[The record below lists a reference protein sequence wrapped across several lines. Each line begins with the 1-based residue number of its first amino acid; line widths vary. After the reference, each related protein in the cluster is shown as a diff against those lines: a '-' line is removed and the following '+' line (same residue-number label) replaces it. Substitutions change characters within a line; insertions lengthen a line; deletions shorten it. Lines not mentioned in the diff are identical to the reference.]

1 MNLDLTHVPYRGA
14 VPALQDVMG
23 GRVPGTFSTLSG
35 AIALVREGKLRP
47 LAIGGPQRV
56 QVLPDVPTLDEL
68 GMGIPDT
75 SPWYGFIAPKGLS
88 RDIVDRIAR
97 DVQGL
102 LNDPTIRQRL
112 IDQGGVIL
120 GEGPE
125 AFTARIARELAEN
138 IVVAREANIRVE

>member
-1 MNLDLTHVPYRGA
+1 VP
-14 VPALQDVMG
+14 
-23 GRVPGTFSTLSG
+23 
-35 AIALVREGKLRP
+35 
-47 LAIGGPQRV
+47 
-56 QVLPDVPTLDEL
+56 VLPDVPTLDEL

-75 SPWYGFIAPKGLS
+75 SPWYGFIAPRGIP
-88 RDIVDRIAR
+88 REIVDRIAR

-102 LNDPTIRQRL
+102 LRDATIRQRL

-125 AFTARIARELAEN
+125 VFAARIARELADN